1 MRDRPPSR
9 REVLKRIT
17 AQFEQIF
24 VSLEPLAAAFAELAG
39 DADKAR
45 PDGLPKLR
53 EIIFEVLNT
62 HNGLVTGAGA
72 VAVPGTMPG
81 SRYWLEWWWTRTSGG
96 PEALR
101 VNLDPAAPD
110 FFDYTS
116 ADWYLTP
123 MRNSARHVAGPY
135 VDYACTNEYA
145 LTVAV
150 PVTIRDRFAGVAAA
164 DVLVSSLER
173 QLLPALR
180 TLSEPAVLLNSGGR
194 VIASSSPQFA
204 SGMRVPLTGT
214 PAPAKTPR
222 NSPDRTATR
231 PPIDWHLLRAS
242 GLR

>member
-1 MRDRPPSR
+1 MRVRPPSR
-9 REVLKRIT
+9 REVLRRIT

-24 VSLEPLAAAFAELAG
+24 VSLEPVAAAFAEIAG
-39 DADKAR
+39 GADNAR
-45 PDGLPKLR
+45 PEGLPKLR
-53 EIIFEVLNT
+53 EVIFEVLNT

-72 VAVPGTMPG
+72 VAAPETMPG
-81 SRYWLEWWWTRTSGG
+81 SHYWLEWWWTRTSGE

-110 FFDYTS
+110 FFDYTC

-123 MRNSARHVAGPY
+123 MRTSARHVAGPY

-150 PVTIRDRFAGVAAA
+150 PVTTHGRFAGVAAA

-180 TLSEPAVLLNSGGR
+180 TLSDPAVLLNSGGR

-204 SGMRVPLTGT
+204 SGMRVPLPGT
-214 PAPAKTPR
+214 PTPANTPR
-222 NSPDRTATR
+222 KSPDRTATR
-231 PPIDWHLLRAS
+231 PPIDWHLLSAS

>member
-1 MRDRPPSR
+1 MSGRSPSR

-45 PDGLPKLR
+45 PEGLPKLR

-72 VAVPGTMPG
+72 VAAPDTMPG
-81 SRYWLEWWWTRTSGG
+81 SRYWLEWWWTRTSGE

-110 FFDYTS
+110 FYDYTS

-150 PVTIRDRFAGVAAA
+150 PVTIHDRFAGVAAA

-180 TLSEPAVLLNSGGR
+180 TLSEPTVLLNSGGR
-194 VIASSSPQFA
+194 VIASSSPRFA
-204 SGMRVPLTGT
+204 SGMRVPLPGT
-214 PAPAKTPR
+214 PAPARTPR
-222 NSPDRTATR
+222 NSPGPTAIR
-231 PPIDWHLLRAS
+231 PPIDWHLLPAS
-242 GLR
+242 GMR